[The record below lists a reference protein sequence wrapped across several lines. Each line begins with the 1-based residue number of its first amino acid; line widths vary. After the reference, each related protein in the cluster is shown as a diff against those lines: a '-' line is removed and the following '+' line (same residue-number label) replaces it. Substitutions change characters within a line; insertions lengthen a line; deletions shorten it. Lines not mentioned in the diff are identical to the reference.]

1 MSESN
6 DESSSALEEDYEFAV
21 NLLKK
26 GEYHHSCFYSQQ
38 VGEKAVKAAL
48 NEFGMPNDKGS
59 VSTLIDD
66 LKTVAKVP
74 SDILKT
80 AEILDGCY
88 IPPAFPGAEDPNVP
102 RGQYT
107 KQRADEALKQA
118 RKMMDFTKKVIRDRQ
133 EKKKRPIKSSKP
145 SRRA

>member
-6 DESSSALEEDYEFAV
+6 DESSSALEEDYEFAE
-21 NLLKK
+21 NLLRK
-26 GEYHHSCFYSQQ
+26 GEYHHSCFYAQQ

-48 NEFGMPNDKGS
+48 NEFGISNDKGS
-59 VSTLIDD
+59 VTTLVDN

-74 SDILKT
+74 ADILQT

-88 IPPAFPGAEDPNVP
+88 MPPAFPGASDTNVP

-107 KQRADEALKQA
+107 KERAEEALKQA
-118 RKMMDFTKKVIRDRQ
+118 RKMMDFTKNVISDRR
-133 EKKKRPIKSSKP
+133 EKQKRSTKP
-145 SRRA
+145 SKLSRRT